1 MPNQR
6 VRDAADRRLIDRRDF
21 SSSRDGVGLASIAL
35 FHDTPSPT
43 VPVANGRYRRITPS
57 QGTRKSTISPSRS
70 VRPGS
75 ANGRNFSFHAPHA
88 SARRTLPHEQ
98 PFMRASVYWVIHL
111 GNIQCLHIE
120 CQTHCLR
127 CHSMLFHSFPSAS
140 MTASPVGGVMG
151 RRHQPRQRPHPGGA
165 TLAGQSGIRTTG
177 RD

>member
-1 MPNQR
+1 MPNRR
-6 VRDAADRRLIDRRDF
+6 VRDAADRRLIDRRDL
-21 SSSRDGVGLASIAL
+21 SSSREGVGLVSSAL

-57 QGTRKSTISPSRS
+57 RGTRKSTIRPSRS
-70 VRPGS
+70 LRPGS
-75 ANGRNFSFHAPHA
+75 AGGCHFSFHASHA
-88 SARRTLPHEQ
+88 SAPRTLPREQ
-98 PFMRASVYWVIHL
+98 PFMRASVYSVIHR

-127 CHSMLFHSFPSAS
+127 CHSMLFHSFSSAS

-151 RRHQPRQRPHPGGA
+151 HRHQPRHRPHPDAA